1 MPHVRRGKRQRH
13 TENGNGVLLAIV
25 AALDTKR
32 RGTRDFGSLDS
43 GEGEG
48 EGVDDGDEV

>member
-1 MPHVRRGKRQRH
+1 MPHVRRGKRQRRRH
-13 TENGNGVLLAIV
+13 TENGNVSAV
-25 AALDTKR
+25 EAALDTKR
-32 RGTRDFGSLDS
+32 RGTRDCGSHDS